1 MEALVFESLE
11 PIEIPVKIAGKDYVL
26 REAGEAFASKYQ
38 NALMRS
44 TKVVEGADGNK
55 SATVDGISDT
65 ESLLVSLCLF
75 EVGANG
81 SKTNV
86 NINTIKTWPHRVVKP
101 LFQKAEE
108 ISGLGAN
115 ETEEILRK
123 RLKDTQD
130 KLNKLIGSKP
140 SLNGNAAHPEE
151 NTGKYS
157 VEDAI
162 KN

>member
-1 MEALVFESLE
+1 MEPLVFESLE
-11 PIEIPVKIAGKDYVL
+11 PIEIPVKIASKDYVL

-44 TKVVEGADGNK
+44 TKVVEGTDGNK
-55 SATVDGISDT
+55 SATVEGISDT
-65 ESLLVSLCLF
+65 EALLVSLCLF
-75 EVGANG
+75 EVGQNN
-81 SKTNV
+81 SKVSVNV
-86 NINTIKTWPHRVVKP
+86 NTIRTWPHRVVKP

-130 KLNKLIGSKP
+130 KLNKLVLSKP
-140 SLNGNAAHPEE
+140 SSNGTTPQHEH
-151 NTGKYS
+151 S
-157 VEDAI
+157 SEDAV

>member
-1 MEALVFESLE
+1 MEPLVFESLE

-38 NALMRS
+38 NALMSS
-44 TKVVEGADGNK
+44 TKVVEGTDGNK
-55 SATVDGISDT
+55 SATVQGISDT
-65 ESLLVSLCLF
+65 EALLVSLCLF
-75 EVGANG
+75 EIGQNN
-81 SKTNV
+81 SKVNV
-86 NINTIKTWPHRVVKP
+86 NVNTIRTWPHRVVKP

-115 ETEEILRK
+115 ETEATLLK

-130 KLNKLIGSKP
+130 KLNKLIASKP
-140 SLNGNAAHPEE
+140 SNNGTSTEH
-151 NTGKYS
+151 S
-157 VEDAI
+157 VEEAI